1 MQYARLGN
9 SGLAVSRLAFGV
21 MTFGS
26 ATGPND
32 PMAHVWK
39 TPQGE
44 ADALVGR
51 ALDAGINFFDAA
63 DAYAGGQSE
72 VFLGKAL
79 GARRKDVLISTKVGF
94 RSGPDLIHAG
104 ASFRYIVAATE
115 ASLRRLNTDY
125 VDLLSMHKPD
135 PYTPAEESARALEY
149 LVQRGMVRYLGYS
162 NFSAW
167 QAAKFVGIQKL
178 HNYAP
183 LIAAQM
189 YYSLMGRDLEH
200 EIVPFCRDAGIGIVV
215 WSPLAGGFL
224 TGRYTRQDQ
233 TGGKGRIAE
242 PAFCL
247 WIARRATI

>member
-135 PYTPAEESARALEY
+135 PYPPAEESARALEY